1 MAAAVTNI
9 NATTSVN
16 KPVDLQKI
24 FTPADD
30 TEEIRPQKNRKLYF
44 TTTTKTILPRSLF
57 HIICQKK
64 NIKKK

>member
-1 MAAAVTNI
+1 MSEAVTNMAAAVTNI

-44 TTTTKTILPRSLF
+44 TTT
-57 HIICQKK
+57 KK
-64 NIKKK
+64 QSFLDPYSI